1 MDCCSAERSGAPD
14 HEAELLSKT
23 GPVREGRLPRRLRER
38 EPLPHL
44 PVGAPP
50 FGGDIA
56 KNCSQRSPR
65 SAADADLVLEGSWQ
79 CPGFAYLL
87 TLRLRKGEDAGAG
100 VVMRGT
106 IEWHLVHV
114 GETPHGMVN
123 PYGRWMATHLGS
135 SGLEHVKG
143 AMLDDRRL
151 LRLAGWRVTDPLRCA
166 EAVRAANGALV
177 YSILGVDQYELRRC
191 ADGTRFKGVSRSFHS
206 SPDPSTWSGVFDA
219 RAARTGRTA
228 RAPGPA
234 PRGVDRGVP
243 HLLRAAPPPHCT
255 PCRPRARRYGRV
267 SSTGACA
274 TCSTPH
280 PSASGPI
287 RRELHITPCAA
298 STAQTPPRRVRNTI
312 GAAGAIPI
320 LRSAP
325 FGRPLSR
332 Q

>member
-14 HEAELLSKT
+14 HEAELLLEDWARS
-23 GPVREGRLPRRLRER
+23 GG
-38 EPLPHL
+38 PLPFPEDCGNGNRSRTYPLVHL
-44 PVGAPP
+44 
-50 FGGDIA
+50 
-56 KNCSQRSPR
+56 RSEATSR
-65 SAADADLVLEGSWQ
+65 DELLAEVAAERASKDADLVLEGSWQ

-114 GETPHGMVN
+114 GEAPHGMAN

-219 RAARTGRTA
+219 RVLHEQDAPPERPALRREASTGVCPICFEPHRHRTSTPCGHAFCAACICQ
-228 RAPGPA
+228 
-234 PRGVDRGVP
+234 VI
-243 HLLRAAPPPHCT
+243 RAA
-255 PCRPRARRYGRV
+255 
-267 SSTGACA
+267 SSD
-274 TCSTPH
+274 SLHHSVH
-280 PSASGPI
+280 PSAPCPI
-287 RRELHITPCAA
+287 CRELVTIVALRGADGEHVV
-298 STAQTPPRRVRNTI
+298 SGAQED
-312 GAAGAIPI
+312 G
-320 LRSAP
+320 S
-325 FGRPLSR
+325 
-332 Q
+332 